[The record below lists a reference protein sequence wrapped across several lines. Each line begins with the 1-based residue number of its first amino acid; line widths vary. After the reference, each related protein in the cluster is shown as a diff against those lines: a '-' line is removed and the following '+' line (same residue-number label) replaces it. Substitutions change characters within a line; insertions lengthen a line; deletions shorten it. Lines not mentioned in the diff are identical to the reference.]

1 MNDRLYRSRDERVI
15 SGVAGGLA
23 ERFDL
28 DPSLVRVAWAI
39 LTVLSGGVFLL
50 IYIVMAIVVPEAPA
64 GYRRPDDPWAGQ
76 RWPTTPPAPPA
87 PGAVPGWWGPSGGP
101 AAGAGAGMGTPPS
114 TTPAQEPGDGGTAAG
129 TVDGDAA
136 AGSAGDAAAFTAGA
150 AASAGAPAWTS
161 PTGPTWPA
169 GWDARAA
176 RRAERAARRA
186 ERRGGMFGPFVVGA
200 FLIVLGGYFL
210 LGNIVPSL
218 DLSAYWPAILVG
230 FGVLLLVGSIRLG
243 PEADK

>member
-39 LTVLSGGVFLL
+39 LAVLSGGVFLL

-64 GYRRPDDPWAGQ
+64 GYRRPHDPWAGQ
-76 RWPTTPPAPPA
+76 PWPTTPPGPPA

-101 AAGAGAGMGTPPS
+101 AAAAGAGTPSP
-114 TTPAQEPGDGGTAAG
+114 TTPVQESADGGTPAG
-129 TVDGDAA
+129 TEEGDAP
-136 AGSAGDAAAFTAGA
+136 AGSAGDPAAFTAGTA
-150 AASAGAPAWTS
+150 PSADAPVWTS
-161 PTGPTWPA
+161 PAGPTWPA

-176 RRAERAARRA
+176 RRAERSARRA

-218 DLSAYWPAILVG
+218 DLNAYWPAILVG

-243 PEADK
+243 AEADK